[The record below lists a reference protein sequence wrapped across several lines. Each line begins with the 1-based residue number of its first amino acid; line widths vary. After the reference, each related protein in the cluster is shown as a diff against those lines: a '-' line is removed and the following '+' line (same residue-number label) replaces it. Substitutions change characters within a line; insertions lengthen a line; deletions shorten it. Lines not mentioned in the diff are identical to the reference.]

1 MESIFDLYER
11 DPTSDILALTNIGKR
26 ISGNKDL
33 MITFIGNIPSVY
45 TDCRFIYLP
54 DKFKMDLKSAQGLV
68 AHESGHIGYGSF
80 ELCFIKLVDSLAKK
94 YKVPIM
100 FAKNLINVVEDVR
113 INGINKIKFPGFYRN
128 LRSLTKKLLPEI
140 KSRLNSIDGIL
151 SYINLYME
159 DFKDFQKRPKFELI
173 TLSKKDWKGIGKV
186 KSFLYNSL
194 SPSSSIISCDI
205 ICKILKKYLPDPP
218 PNPPSHGR
226 NPQNQHRNTL
236 TQMELNSRNKKY
248 DEKTNLDKTSE
259 ELIKKLENQD
269 LDPDDLDDLMNEE
282 NEKKSSKEE
291 GGDNDE
297 EDKSRNKGDQNETFN
312 EDLKEKEEK
321 VDATTNKEDSVKKI
335 DQKTNQFSYE
345 FEGFKEDVIKGS
357 ISREKQ
363 KKEGNKDEFIKEIR
377 KLIERAND
385 AMQER
390 LLTLER
396 QEYRPT
402 PRSSK
407 EKRNVDEVKIES
419 QAMAPVTMTYAQI
432 KAKYSNIINRLKII
446 FEDLKNTTANDTF
459 QKNGRLNS
467 KFIKAVTS
475 DYQFKRCFTRKIIN
489 KELRLIIIVDISG
502 SMRGVKIKAA
512 KIAMVML
519 YEALEDIADIR
530 IILFTG
536 AFHALNILVKN
547 FNEKIDPKKFDKFG
561 CHIHFGQNVD
571 GVSIKHE
578 ANKLKKNDIIIVIS
592 DGQPAADRGYSLYD
606 AIPDIH
612 EVRKRFRVF
621 AFSIDSQ
628 GDYLN
633 KLYGKD
639 WILTSS
645 RNELELG
652 HKMVRFSQIL
662 VKEFYG

>member
-11 DPTSDILALTNIGKR
+11 DSTSDILALTNIGKR

-33 MITFIGNIPSVY
+33 MINFIGNIPSVY

-54 DKFKMDLKSAQGLV
+54 DKFKKDLKSAQGLV

-94 YKVPIM
+94 YKVPLM
-100 FAKNLINVVEDVR
+100 FAKSLINVVEDVR
-113 INGINKIKFPGFYRN
+113 INAINKIKFPGFYRN

-140 KSRLNSIDGIL
+140 KSRLNSIEGIL

-159 DFKDFQKRPKFELI
+159 DFEDFQKRPKFELI

-186 KSFLYNSL
+186 KSFLYKSL

-205 ICKILKKYLPDPP
+205 LCKILKKYLPDSPT
-218 PNPPSHGR
+218 NPPSNGR
-226 NPQNQHRNTL
+226 SPQNQHRNTL

-248 DEKTNLDKTSE
+248 DEKTKLDKTSE
-259 ELIKKLENQD
+259 ELIEKLENQD
-269 LDPDDLDDLMNEE
+269 LDPDDLDDFMNK
-282 NEKKSSKEE
+282 EKEKTSSKEE
-291 GGDNDE
+291 GGDDDKDN
-297 EDKSRNKGDQNETFN
+297 KSRNKGDQNETFN
-312 EDLKEKEEK
+312 ENLKEKEEN
-321 VDATTNKEDSVKKI
+321 VNATTSKEDSAKKI

-357 ISREKQ
+357 INREKQ
-363 KKEGNKDEFIKEIR
+363 KKEASKDEFIKEIK
-377 KLIERAND
+377 KLIERADD

-402 PRSSK
+402 PRNSK

-432 KAKYSNIINRLKII
+432 KAKYRNIINRLKII
-446 FEDLKNTTANDTF
+446 FADLKNTTANDTF

-489 KELRLIIIVDISG
+489 KELRLIIIV
-502 SMRGVKIKAA
+502 
-512 KIAMVML
+512 
-519 YEALEDIADIR
+519 
-530 IILFTG
+530 
-536 AFHALNILVKN
+536 
-547 FNEKIDPKKFDKFG
+547 
-561 CHIHFGQNVD
+561 
-571 GVSIKHE
+571 
-578 ANKLKKNDIIIVIS
+578 
-592 DGQPAADRGYSLYD
+592 
-606 AIPDIH
+606 
-612 EVRKRFRVF
+612 
-621 AFSIDSQ
+621 
-628 GDYLN
+628 
-633 KLYGKD
+633 
-639 WILTSS
+639 
-645 RNELELG
+645 
-652 HKMVRFSQIL
+652 
-662 VKEFYG
+662 